1 MLIYLTIDTE
11 ENRLYMTNWEDTFF
25 CIQDNV
31 NFRLMTLQNIVEDAE
46 MMAESAEED

>member
-1 MLIYLTIDTE
+1 MIIYLTIDTE
-11 ENRLYMTNWEDTFF
+11 ENRIYVTNWEDTFY

-31 NFRLMTLQNIVEDAE
+31 NLHSMTLQNIVEDAE